1 MGIENFIK
9 DALHQPHDYIAYHVG
24 RELAEL
30 HPGKAIIEG
39 DNGTFDLDAFVRAE
53 KCSLVHETALFNHV
67 KTDWMGPGRAPRP
80 SVENSWVNILWNGKL
95 LDVIFITYTQGCYPS
110 RHYWIVAD
118 DKQVAGEFFAAVCDW
133 SSEVRGEVLIF
144 QDGEW
149 VKSRQLY
156 DAIKSATFDN
166 LILRDGLKQEIQNDF
181 AQFFQSRDV
190 YERYRIPW
198 KRGVLLIG
206 PPGNGKT
213 HTVKALVNQLARP
226 CLYVKA
232 FKTEYETDQEN
243 IRLVFARARASIPC
257 LMVLE
262 DLDSMIDDKSRAFF
276 LNELDG
282 FESNTGV
289 VVVATT
295 NYPERLDPAIL
306 NRPSR
311 FDRKYYFDLPGPS
324 ERAVYLALWNQEL
337 QPGLRLSAK
346 VAGEVVLA
354 TAGFSFAYL
363 KELFLS
369 SMMRWVSI
377 GKGMSMDNIIL
388 HQTAMLRS
396 QISDSQAKA
405 PDHNHN
411 LAPEMKTGEDRLR

>member
-1 MGIENFIK
+1 
-9 DALHQPHDYIAYHVG
+9 V
-24 RELAEL
+24 AEL

-39 DNGTFDLDAFVRAE
+39 DNGSFDLDAFVRAE
-53 KCSLVHETALFNHV
+53 KCSLVHETALFNHI

-80 SVENSWVNILWNGKL
+80 SVENSWVNILWQGKL

-149 VKSRQLY
+149 VKSRRLY

-190 YERYRIPW
+190 YERYRI
-198 KRGVLLIG
+198 
-206 PPGNGKT
+206 
-213 HTVKALVNQLARP
+213 
-226 CLYVKA
+226 
-232 FKTEYETDQEN
+232 
-243 IRLVFARARASIPC
+243 
-257 LMVLE
+257 LE

-324 ERAVYLALWNQEL
+324 ERAAYLALWNQEL
-337 QPGLRLSAK
+337 QAELRLSAK

-369 SMMRWVSI
+369 SMMQWISI
-377 GKGMSMDNIIL
+377 GRGMSMDKIIL

-396 QISDSQAKA
+396 QISDGQAKS

-411 LAPEMKTGEDRLR
+411 LAPEMKTGEDRGRAGKITYGMPNFGANEICVPK